1 MRKNEP
7 QLLLSLIKLRRWFLK
22 LGLHDAESCKAG
34 RGHYLAASGASCI
47 NLPEQIAIWVEI
59 VDSGMRLIGRL
70 VALPAA

>member
-1 MRKNEP
+1 
-7 QLLLSLIKLRRWFLK
+7 LK